1 VRPIDLNPGEA
12 VLHGGDPRR
21 CTVVLPGVRY
31 FSQAPLL
38 WFAREAAQAA
48 GWSVLELSERAP
60 ADEEPFEWMRDRA
73 ARALDVA
80 SSADTVAVI
89 GKSLGSAAAPLVAER
104 GLPAVWLT
112 PLLVRPDVVAAIASS
127 SGGAL
132 LVGSTADPTWS
143 DGEQPGGASVSVLEF
158 DGLDHS
164 LQVEGDPL
172 ASLDVLRQVTER
184 IGTFLR
190 DRTSSLPA

>member
-12 VLHGGDPRR
+12 ILHEGDPAR
-21 CTVVLPGVRY
+21 CAVVLPGVRY

-48 GWSVLELSERAP
+48 GWSALELSERAP
-60 ADEEPFEWMRDRA
+60 ADEEPFEWMRRRA
-73 ARALDVA
+73 ASALDA
-80 SSADTVAVI
+80 TAEAGTVAVI

-112 PLLVRPDVVAAIASS
+112 PLLVRPDVAAALASS
-127 SGGAL
+127 SAPAL
-132 LVGSTADPTWS
+132 LVGSAADPTWS
-143 DGEQPGGASVSVLEF
+143 DGEQPAGDSVSVLEF
-158 DGLDHS
+158 QGLDHS
-164 LQVEGDPL
+164 LQVSGDPS

-184 IGTFLR
+184 IGAFLDQR
-190 DRTSSLPA
+190 S